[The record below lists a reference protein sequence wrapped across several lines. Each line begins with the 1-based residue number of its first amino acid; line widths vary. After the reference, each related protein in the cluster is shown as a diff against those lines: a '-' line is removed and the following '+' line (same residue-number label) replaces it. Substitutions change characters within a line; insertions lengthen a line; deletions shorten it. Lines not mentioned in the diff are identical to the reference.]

1 LFIFV
6 VRISLTLERL
16 KMGDFKVD
24 EVKMR
29 EKLYRCIIG
38 QLLNDGYMAI
48 AKTLTSQVKPI
59 TPCVP
64 SDNLY
69 KAYLAGQ
76 DQVRYFFMCCTRVP
90 PFFCI

>member
-1 LFIFV
+1 M
-6 VRISLTLERL
+6 SS
-16 KMGDFKVD
+16 FKVD

-48 AKTLTSQVKPI
+48 AKTLTSQVKPM

-64 SDNLY
+64 SDNLF
-69 KAYLAGQ
+69 KAYVAGQ
-76 DQVRYFFMCCTRVP
+76 DQVKYAIV
-90 PFFCI
+90 